1 VKLPLW
7 RLISAVLVLCG
18 MAAVLI
24 SLAPVYFEDYRLRQ
38 DLRQLVRL
46 QSASDDA
53 LRSAVVARAR
63 TLDLPVRP
71 ADIQINHSDGK
82 TQVDLKYAVEMDFRL
97 YQVDVHFHGNAHN

>member
-1 VKLPLW
+1 VVCAL
-7 RLISAVLVLCG
+7 LVLGG

-38 DLRQLVRL
+38 DLREIVRR
-46 QSASDDA
+46 QNTSDDA
-53 LRSAVVARAR
+53 LRSAVVERAR
-63 TLDLPVRP
+63 RLDLPVRP

-82 TQVDLKYAVEMDFRL
+82 TQVEMKYAVEMDFRL